1 MSTIMEDLTKREKK
15 DLDEIEDALDSLKYM
30 IDDVKDLINDCR
42 KKIDDPKS
50 NETLELIG
58 IIKHYYKEAL
68 KAILQKADLEKRYW
82 DLTPYERDTLHM
94 ID

>member
-15 DLDEIEDALDSLKYM
+15 DLDEIEDALNSLEYM
-30 IDDVKDLINDCR
+30 INDVKGLIDDYR
-42 KKIDDPKS
+42 DEIDDPKS
-50 NETLELIG
+50 NETLSLIAQ
-58 IIKHYYKEAL
+58 IKYSYKETL

>member
-1 MSTIMEDLTKREKK
+1 MNTMLKELTEREKR
-15 DLDEIEDALDSLKYM
+15 DLDQIEDALNSLKYM
-30 IDDVKDLINDCR
+30 IDDVKGLIDDYR
-42 KKIDDPKS
+42 DEIDDPKS
-50 NETLELIG
+50 NETLSLIAQ
-58 IIKHYYKEAL
+58 IKYSYKETL

>member
-1 MSTIMEDLTKREKK
+1 MDTMLKELTEREKR
-15 DLDEIEDALDSLKYM
+15 DLDQIEDALNSLEYM
-30 IDDVKDLINDCR
+30 INDVKGLIDDYR
-42 KKIDDPKS
+42 DEIDDPKS
-50 NETLELIG
+50 NETLSLIAQ
-58 IIKHYYKEAL
+58 IKYSYKETL

>member
-1 MSTIMEDLTKREKK
+1 MNTEMKELTEREKK

-30 IDDVKDLINDCR
+30 IDDVKGLIDDCR
-42 KKIDDPKS
+42 DKIDDPKS
-50 NETLELIG
+50 DEALELIA
-58 IIKHYYKEAL
+58 IIKYNYKEAL

-82 DLTPYERDTLHM
+82 DLTPYERDTLHL

>member
-1 MSTIMEDLTKREKK
+1 MNTMMKKLTEREKR
-15 DLDEIEDALDSLKYM
+15 DLDQIEDALNSLKYM
-30 IDDVKDLINDCR
+30 VDDVKDLIDDCR
-42 KKIDDPKS
+42 DEIDDPKTS
-50 NETLELIG
+50 EETLSLI
-58 IIKHYYKEAL
+58 KYYYKEAL

>member
-1 MSTIMEDLTKREKK
+1 MNIVMKKLTEREKQ
-15 DLDEIEDALDSLKYM
+15 DLNQIEDAIDSLKYM
-30 IDDVKDLINDCR
+30 IDDIKELIDDCR
-42 KKIDDPKS
+42 DRIDDPKS
-50 NETLELIG
+50 NETLELIAE
-58 IIKHYYKEAL
+58 IKCYYKRTL

>member
-1 MSTIMEDLTKREKK
+1 MNIMLKKLTEREKK
-15 DLDEIEDALDSLKYM
+15 DLDQIEDALDSLKYM
-30 IDDVKDLINDCR
+30 IDDVKGLIDDYR
-42 KKIDDPKS
+42 DEIDDPKS
-50 NETLELIG
+50 NETLDLIAL
-58 IIKHYYKEAL
+58 IKYNYKEAL

>member
-1 MSTIMEDLTKREKK
+1 MDTMLKELTKREKK
-15 DLDEIEDALDSLKYM
+15 DLDEIEDALNSLEYM
-30 IDDVKDLINDCR
+30 INDVKGLIDDYR
-42 KKIDDPKS
+42 DEIDDPEKDKA
-50 NETLELIG
+50 LELIA
-58 IIKHYYKEAL
+58 IIKYNYKEAL